1 MSSTGKK
8 AIVLFGH
15 GARDPQWAE
24 PMKRLQSI
32 LTAQLPDVQIELAF
46 LELMAPSLPDTV
58 DCMALGGVEH
68 IQVVPIFFGRGGHL
82 KNDFPVIMAQMKQKH
97 PSLSI
102 EATAAVGQ
110 WDAVWQAIATEIVQ
124 QVQ

>member
-1 MSSTGKK
+1 MAQKK

-32 LTAQLPDVQIELAF
+32 LLAQLPNVQVELAF
-46 LELMAPSLPDTV
+46 LELMSPSLPDTV
-58 DCMALGGVEH
+58 DCMALGGVSH
-68 IQVVPIFFGRGGHL
+68 VQVVPIFFGKGGHL
-82 KNDFPVIMAQMKQKH
+82 KNDFPVLMAQMKQKH
-97 PSLSI
+97 PALVI
-102 EATAAVGQ
+102 EASSAVGQ
-110 WDAVWQAIATEIVQ
+110 WDAVWQAIAAEIVQ